1 MTFTAPGRLWFLALV
16 AAFAVAYGVNQWR
29 RSREANR
36 FAEAHLLPLVAPDR
50 PGPWRHLLAAVVALG
65 LVAGTL
71 AAARPARLERTPRQT
86 ATVVLAI
93 DLSDSMTATDVSP
106 SRLAAAKA
114 AATQF
119 IKDLPAGFELGLVS
133 GGADAR
139 LIVEPTVDH
148 QKVTDALGG
157 LTTAPGTALGDAITT
172 ALSSI
177 RSAQKAAG
185 TNGSTSRAAR
195 IVLLSDGVST
205 TGRSNDEAAA
215 AAVDAG
221 VPVWTIAF
229 GTANASVQSQGQ
241 TVSVPVDKT
250 ALREIAKATDGTF
263 FEAATRAQLR
273 SVYDKIGTDVTF
285 VVQEKDLSDWF
296 VGLALLLLF
305 FVVATSMVTTARPVQ
320 V

>member
-16 AAFAVAYGVNQWR
+16 AAFAVAYGLNQWR
-29 RSREANR
+29 RSREAKG
-36 FAEAHLLPLVAPDR
+36 FAEAHLLPLVAPNR
-50 PGPWRHLLAAVVALG
+50 PGRWRHLLAAIVALG

-71 AAARPARLERTPRQT
+71 AAARPARQERVARET
-86 ATVVLAI
+86 ATIVLAI

-106 SRLAAAKA
+106 SRLVAAKA

-133 GGADAR
+133 AGADAR

-185 TNGSTSRAAR
+185 TSTTARAAR

-205 TGRSNDEAAA
+205 TGRSNDEAAS

-250 ALREIAKATDGTF
+250 ALRQIAKATDGTF